1 MRGFIELSVRRPVSV
16 TMTIIAVMAFG
27 WVSLQRLSL
36 DLLPN
41 ISYPTLVVQT
51 EFPDTA
57 PQEVENLVTRPI
69 EEVVGVLRGL
79 TTIHS
84 VSRAGLS
91 EVTLEF
97 DWGADMAL
105 LSLEVRE
112 KLDRLVLPD
121 GCRAPLVLRYDP
133 SLDPVARLALSGG
146 DDLAELR
153 RIADYQLKPDLETV
167 PGIASAQVR
176 GGLEAEIQVAVD
188 QERLAALGLPLDRVR
203 DAVGAGNLNLPG
215 GALRGRDEQFL
226 VRTINEYGDVAEIA
240 DIIVSDA
247 DGRQVRVKDV
257 ADVFWGARER
267 EIITRVNGREA
278 VEIAI
283 YREGDA
289 NTVTVARALH
299 ERLADLR
306 TRRLPDGHNL
316 DVLFDQSVFIAQAI
330 REVRNAA
337 LGGGLLAVIVL
348 FLFLRHV
355 RSTLIIALSI
365 PISVVATFILLYEL
379 DISLNLMSL
388 GGLTLGIGMLVDNSI
403 VVLESIARRRR
414 QGLSLAAAA
423 VAGAS
428 EVGAAVTAST
438 LTTIAVFLPIV
449 FVEGIAGQLFRDQ
462 ALTVTFSLL
471 ASLLVAISLIPMLSS
486 LGGRQTARRRKAAAE
501 AAAAPL
507 ADRAN
512 PGAAPSSPPP
522 AAAERDLALTA
533 TDARA
538 LFSLGRASGVYD
550 RLLTGALA
558 RRAVT
563 LAVAGGLFAVS
574 VWGVRWLGVELIPEL
589 SEGEF
594 FFEAQLPEGASL
606 AATDLVLQ
614 RMETAAAAVPGVAL
628 HYATVGSRSGA
639 GGLGANTRSENLG
652 QLNVIVADRASAGL
666 ETEIAERLRREFELF
681 PDLEAKFGRPAY
693 FTLKTPIE
701 VRIFGEDLALLRDY
715 SLDVARHLEQVPG
728 LVDVRSSLE
737 AGNPE
742 LQIVFDRERLAAL
755 GLDMAALSQAL
766 QDRVQGAVPTRFRLE
781 DRQIDIRVRNREADR
796 RSLEDVRSLVVPGP
810 GGEPLR
816 LVAVADV
823 RLDRGPAE
831 VHRLQ
836 QQRAAVVGANLE
848 RRSLGG
854 AVRDVRQALQEVPP
868 PPGVSVDLGGQN
880 EEMEVSFA
888 SLRFALL
895 LAVFLVYLV
904 MAATFE
910 SFLHPFIVLFTIPLA
925 LVGVVAALL
934 VTGTTVTVIVMIGA
948 VMLVGIVVN
957 NAIVLIDTIN
967 RFRRSG
973 LPKREAVVRAG
984 HVRLRPI
991 LMTTTTT
998 VLGLLPMALSFGQGA
1013 ELRSPL
1019 AITVAG
1025 GLLLSTLLTLVVIPA
1040 VYMIVPSTVRAQ
1052 ADA

>member
-1 MRGFIELSVRRPVSV
+1 MRGIIELSVRRPVSV

-27 WVSLQRLSL
+27 WVALQRLSL
-36 DLLPN
+36 DLLPD

-226 VRTINEYGDVAEIA
+226 VRTINEYIDVAEIA
-240 DIIVSDA
+240 DIIVSHA

-306 TRRLPDGHNL
+306 SRRLPAGHSL

-486 LGGRQTARRRKAAAE
+486 LGGRQTARRRTAAAE

-512 PGAAPSSPPP
+512 PGAAPASPAPGD
-522 AAAERDLALTA
+522 AERDLALTA
-533 TDARA
+533 TDDRA

-563 LAVAGGLFAVS
+563 LAVAGGLFAAS
-574 VWGVRWLGVELIPEL
+574 IWGVRWLGVELIPEL

-606 AATDLVLQ
+606 AATDRVLQ
-614 RMETAAAAVPGVAL
+614 RMEAAAAAVPGVAL
-628 HYATVGSRSGA
+628 HYATVGSRLGA

-652 QLNVIVADRASAGL
+652 QLNVIVADRANAGL
-666 ETEIAERLRREFELF
+666 ETEIAERLRREFMLF
-681 PDLEAKFGRPAY
+681 PDLETEFGRPAY

-701 VRIFGEDLALLRDY
+701 VRIFGEDLAVLRDY
-715 SLDVARHLEQVPG
+715 SLAVARRLEQVPG

-910 SFLHPFIVLFTIPLA
+910 SFLHPFIVLLTIPLA

-934 VTGTTVTVIVMIGA
+934 VTGTTVTVIVLIGA

-967 RFRRSG
+967 RFRRGG
-973 LPKREAVVRAG
+973 LSKREAVVRAG